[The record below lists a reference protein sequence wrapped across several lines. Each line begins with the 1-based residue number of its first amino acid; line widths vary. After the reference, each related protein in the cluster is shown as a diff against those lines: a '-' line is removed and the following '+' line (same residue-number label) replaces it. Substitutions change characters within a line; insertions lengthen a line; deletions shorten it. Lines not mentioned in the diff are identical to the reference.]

1 MGVLTVDYYLA
12 FQIAGLL
19 LALGAVVQI
28 MKPWRLK

>member
-1 MGVLTVDYYLA
+1 MDYWTS

-28 MKPWRLK
+28 MKPWRLL

>member
-1 MGVLTVDYYLA
+1 MDYYLA

-19 LALGAVVQI
+19 LALGALVQI

>member
-1 MGVLTVDYYLA
+1 MIDLYTA
-12 FQIAGLL
+12 AQFAGLL

>member
-1 MGVLTVDYYLA
+1 MDCYLA

-28 MKPWRLK
+28 MKPWRLL

>member
-1 MGVLTVDYYLA
+1 MDVWTA

-28 MKPWRLK
+28 MKPWRIK

>member
-1 MGVLTVDYYLA
+1 MDYYLA

-28 MKPWRLK
+28 MKPWRLL

>member
-1 MGVLTVDYYLA
+1 MDYYLA

-28 MKPWRLK
+28 MKPWRIK

>member
-1 MGVLTVDYYLA
+1 MDYWTA

-28 MKPWRLK
+28 MKPWRLL

>member
-1 MGVLTVDYYLA
+1 MDYWLA

-19 LALGAVVQI
+19 LALGALVQI